1 MTPQMTKG
9 LVIAGFGVLAATAVA
24 GWTHHPSTALNN
36 NYGASAF
43 APQGVYS
50 QTATG
55 QPVTYDANGR
65 AVYGQPN
72 GQPVAYAAPGYA
84 QPAANCVEPAMT
96 YSNAAYVPAG
106 SPAYRSTYRST
117 RYVRSYRDEP
127 RAVRYVERDTTG
139 YYHRG
144 RSTKKS
150 VAIVAGTAGVGAA
163 IGALAGGGKG
173 AAIGALSGGG
183 AGFLYDRLT
192 HNRVN

>member
-24 GWTHHPSTALNN
+24 GWTHHPSTALN

-65 AVYGQPN
+65 AVYGQP
-72 GQPVAYAAPGYA
+72 VAYAAPAYA

-96 YSNAAYVPAG
+96 YSNAAYVPA
-106 SPAYRSTYRST
+106 SAPAYRST
-117 RYVRSYRDEP
+117 RYVRSYRNEP
-127 RAVRYVERDTTG
+127 RVVRSNYVERDTT
-139 YYHRG
+139 YVRRG